1 MYQWGAL
8 WETCSTKKGGALS
21 PFSSSLSD
29 ENSPAREINKPFAE
43 WETSS
48 KLIYRDQ
55 RSFLEKTPNSENPSF
70 FSGFLTLGHA
80 NSSALRSATRHHAVG
95 WIGSQADQSTSGSLR
110 GEIFQISWWILI
122 CKISEIHVL
131 FLHFVLDFESMIFS
145 RMISRSSCYHL
156 DRKKDATTTTP
167 TTPPTTHHTA
177 LQSLIFH
184 QPQNVVSLLFMAI

>member
-55 RSFLEKTPNSENPSF
+55 RSISKKTPNSENPSF

-110 GEIFQISWWILI
+110 VEIFQISWWILI
-122 CKISEIHVL
+122 CKISEIH
-131 FLHFVLDFESMIFS
+131 IFFCILS
-145 RMISRSSCYHL
+145 WISNPWFFRGWYPGQV
-156 DRKKDATTTTP
+156 ATTWIGKKMQQQQQHHQQHTTP
-167 TTPPTTHHTA
+167 HCNRWF
-177 LQSLIFH
+177 SI
-184 QPQNVVSLLFMAI
+184 NRKM